1 MDKRD
6 KKEAIL
12 NSARALF
19 IENGYQSTSVR
30 DIARKADVNLALVNY
45 YFSSKEDLFDL
56 IFDNIVLQILNGM
69 KFEISAEN
77 SACENIEHAVNTY
90 TEALIKNPELT
101 SFIFQEIIKHSELLN
116 SRIAT
121 LQHTNN
127 FIKVFINS
135 LNRDIEKGIIRKI
148 DNPEIIILNIVSLC
162 VFPFISKPLVKKVM
176 NIDDKIFVKEMR
188 DRKKII
194 SDMLKTYLTTF

>member
-1 MDKRD
+1 MEKI
-6 KKEAIL
+6 KKKKAIL
-12 NSARALF
+12 DAAKILF
-19 IENGYQSTSVR
+19 IEKGYQNTSVR
-30 DIARKADVNLALVNY
+30 DIAKKAGVNLALVNY

-127 FIKVFINS
+127 FMKVFINS

>member
-1 MDKRD
+1 MDKTN

-19 IENGYQSTSVR
+19 IEKGYQSTSVR
-30 DIARKADVNLALVNY
+30 DIAKKADVNLALVNY

-56 IFDNIVLQILNGM
+56 IFDNIVLQVLNGM
-69 KFEISAEN
+69 KFEISADN

-90 TEALIKNPELT
+90 TETLIKNPELT
-101 SFIFQEIIKHSELLN
+101 SFIFQEIIKNSERLN
-116 SRIAT
+116 SRIAKM
-121 LQHTNN
+121 QNTNN
-127 FIKVFINS
+127 FIKVFIDS

-162 VFPFISKPLVKKVM
+162 AFPFISKPIVKHVM
-176 NIDDKIFVKEMR
+176 KIDDKIFIKKMR
-188 DRKKII
+188 D
-194 SDMLKTYLTTF
+194 

>member
-1 MDKRD
+1 MEKIK

-12 NSARALF
+12 DAAKILF
-19 IENGYQSTSVR
+19 IKKGYQSTSVR
-30 DIARKADVNLALVNY
+30 DIAKKADVNLALVNY